1 MESSIVRKQVKII
14 TGPTKEDLEKSYA
27 LRDDEDP
34 LYVHVTTEEFL
45 YPLRIVVLVE
55 SPGEGFLFTCIFDD
69 GHGEVRG
76 LWNPEAKEGYV
87 MV

>member
-34 LYVHVTTEEFL
+34 LYVHVTTEEL
-45 YPLRIVVLVE
+45 PYPLRIVVLVE
-55 SPGEGFLFTCIFDD
+55 SPGEGFFFTGIFDD
-69 GHGEVRG
+69 GHVEVRG

>member
-1 MESSIVRKQVKII
+1 MESSIVRKQVKRI
-14 TGPTKEDLEKSYA
+14 TGHTKEDLEKSNA
-27 LRDDEDP
+27 LRDDEAT

-55 SPGEGFLFTCIFDD
+55 SPGEGFFFTGIFDD
-69 GHGEVRG
+69 GHVEVRG